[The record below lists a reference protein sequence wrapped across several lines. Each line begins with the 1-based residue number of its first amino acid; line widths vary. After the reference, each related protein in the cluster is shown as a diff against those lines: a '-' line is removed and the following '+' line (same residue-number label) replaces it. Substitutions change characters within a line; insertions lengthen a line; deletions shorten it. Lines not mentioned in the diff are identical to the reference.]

1 MDKKCY
7 IFNSLGEL
15 IYPNFILGLETGLIS
30 KLLLKVR
37 SKLEDN
43 VKAQSS
49 GATVVFDH
57 KLFKKKFDQNP

>member
-1 MDKKCY
+1 MLHFQLAWGADLPK
-7 IFNSLGEL
+7 FHFGSRN
-15 IYPNFILGLETGLIS
+15 GLNS

-57 KLFKKKFDQNP
+57 KLFQKKFDQNP